1 MQQSDDPLQLCR
13 GDRVTLRKAYEF
25 GTFYINSCKLSL
37 SRLWDRNPHGTVFY
51 DAYLEYESDN
61 SDATELYYVS
71 VFDLTREILAV
82 GLRS

>member
-25 GTFYINSCKLSL
+25 GTFYMHSCELSL
-37 SRLWDRNPHGTVFY
+37 SRLWDKNRHGIVFY
-51 DAYLEYESDN
+51 DAYLEYEGDS

-71 VFDLTREILAV
+71 AADLIRESSL
-82 GLRS
+82 